1 VAREKGLCIMTQEL
15 AVTIRERGEVSIIDL
30 RGDLTAA
37 TGELVEETYQKVTKA
52 GGQKILFVFDKNN
65 YINSAGIAVL
75 VSITA
80 ESREQGQVIRVTGL
94 SDHFCKIFDMVGLA
108 KYLTIFPS
116 EELALDGF

>member
-1 VAREKGLCIMTQEL
+1 MIQEL
-15 AVTIRERGEVSIIDL
+15 AVTIRERGEVIIIDL
-30 RGDLTAA
+30 LGDLTAV
-37 TGELVEETYQKVTKA
+37 TGELVEEAYQKVIEKGA
-52 GGQKILFVFDKNN
+52 RKILFVFDKNN

-80 ESREQGQVIRVTGL
+80 ESREQEQTIRVAGL

-116 EELALDGF
+116 EERALDGF

>member
-1 VAREKGLCIMTQEL
+1 MIQELVVTVREKGDI
-15 AVTIRERGEVSIIDL
+15 VVIDL
-30 RGDLTAA
+30 QGDLTAV
-37 TGELVEETYQKVTKA
+37 TGESVEEAYRNATEKGA
-52 GGQKILFVFDKNN
+52 RKIVFVFDKNN

-80 ESREQGQVIRVTGL
+80 ESREQGQKVRVAGL

-116 EELALDGF
+116 EELALNGF